1 MFSVRNCS
9 TLVSVPSDVNVPS
22 SGGTMAL
29 DEDGAGHEGDEAM
42 QEMGLFEA
50 MYTQRQITRFKP
62 DPVPREAIDKVME
75 AATKAPS
82 GGNNQPWHFVAI
94 TDKELISKI
103 GTIYGELWLGARGS
117 RPQPGETMA
126 YQTARYLANH
136 FHEVPAMILICVD
149 HSTAPGFDPEEP
161 IVRDRYGSS
170 IWLAAQNLFL
180 AARALGLGTRL
191 TTTHIRREQEVKD
204 LLCIPDYV
212 ETVAL
217 TPLGYLRGRFG
228 PTDRKPLSEVSSYN
242 RWGSRE

>member
-1 MFSVRNCS
+1 
-9 TLVSVPSDVNVPS
+9 
-22 SGGTMAL
+22 
-29 DEDGAGHEGDEAM
+29 
-42 QEMGLFEA
+42 
-50 MYTQRQITRFKP
+50 
-62 DPVPREAIDKVME
+62 
-75 AATKAPS
+75 
-82 GGNNQPWHFVAI
+82 
-94 TDKELISKI
+94 
-103 GTIYGELWLGARGS
+103 
-117 RPQPGETMA
+117 MA

-149 HSTAPGFDPEEP
+149 HSTSPGFDPKEP
-161 IVRDRYGSS
+161 IIRDRFGSS

-204 LLCIPDYV
+204 LLGIPDYV